1 MKYLVARRMQPQAR
15 DEAGD
20 RGIPTFRG
28 PILSDSY
35 QNGVATVL
43 HRLGNPDVDQ
53 LEQELLR
60 YGRTRAH
67 HRALVRDI

>member
-15 DEAGD
+15 DEDGD
-20 RGIPTFRG
+20 RGIPTFRR
-28 PILSDSY
+28 PTLSDFY
-35 QNGVATVL
+35 QNGWSRCFIGWGAP
-43 HRLGNPDVDQ
+43 NVDQ

-67 HRALVRDI
+67 H

>member
-20 RGIPTFRG
+20 RGIPTFRR
-28 PILSDSY
+28 PTLSDCY
-35 QNGVATVL
+35 QNGWSRCFIGWGAP
-43 HRLGNPDVDQ
+43 NVDQ

-67 HRALVRDI
+67 H